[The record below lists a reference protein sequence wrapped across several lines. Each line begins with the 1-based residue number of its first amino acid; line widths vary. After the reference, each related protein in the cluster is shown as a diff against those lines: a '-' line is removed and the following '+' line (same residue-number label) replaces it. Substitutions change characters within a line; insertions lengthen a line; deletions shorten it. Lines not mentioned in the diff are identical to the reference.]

1 MYAPPKQT
9 LYMPYMHG
17 THVSFLLV
25 KAYECVYSMLST
37 SPASSNRDY
46 FTEPL
51 HLGLVYL
58 FPNETVIKS
67 LTSNALHTA
76 HDKILGSCCRLGN

>member
-1 MYAPPKQT
+1 MCAPHKQT

-25 KAYECVYSMLST
+25 KAYECVYSVLST
-37 SPASSNRDY
+37 PPASSNRDY
-46 FTEPL
+46 FTELL

-58 FPNETVIKS
+58 FLNETVIKS
-67 LTSNALHTA
+67 LISNALHCA
-76 HDKILGSCCRLGN
+76 

>member
-1 MYAPPKQT
+1 MCAPHKQT
-9 LYMPYMHG
+9 LYMPYMLG
-17 THVSFLLV
+17 TYVSFLLV
-25 KAYECVYSMLST
+25 KAYECVYSVLST

-67 LTSNALHTA
+67 LISNALHCT
-76 HDKILGSCCRLGN
+76 